1 MNKLLWNN
9 DSGFD
14 EIQKKR
20 LVISAMRGVK
30 KALRMSLEGIQ
41 ALLNDDYVCIDKLR
55 LYQSNKKWHA
65 LNIVS

>member
-1 MNKLLWNN
+1 MNKLLWN
-9 DSGFD
+9 SESKFV
-14 EIQKKR
+14 EINIYR
-20 LVISAMRGVK
+20 MRGVK

-55 LYQSNKKWHA
+55 LYQSNKKWYA

>member
-9 DSGFD
+9 DSKFD
-14 EIQKKR
+14 EIKKKR

-41 ALLNDDYVCIDKLR
+41 ALLNDDYVCIDKLM
-55 LYQSNKKWHA
+55 LYQSNKKWYA

>member
-9 DSGFD
+9 DSGVV
-14 EIQKKR
+14 EIKKKQ
-20 LVISAMRGVK
+20 LIISVMRGVK

-55 LYQSNKKWHA
+55 LYQSNKKWYA

>member
-9 DSGFD
+9 DSKFD
-14 EIQKKR
+14 EIKKKR

-30 KALRMSLEGIQ
+30 KALRMSLKGIQ
-41 ALLNDDYVCIDKLR
+41 ELLDDDYVCIDKLM
-55 LYQSNKKWHA
+55 LYQSNKKWYA